1 MPFSNILIILF
12 NLVCLVGFLAS
23 FFIIAAIKPVKVS
36 MSNCPL
42 IIEITVAI
50 YKYTILITL
59 ASAGM
64 VCAISLLKISAYKN
78 ISQEIIYITSIMIL
92 IIFQIF
98 KKPDYPA
105 HHS

>member
-1 MPFSNILIILF
+1 MLIILF

-64 VCAISLLKISAYKN
+64 VCAISLLKISAYKK
-78 ISQEIIYITSIMIL
+78 ISQEIIYFTSILIL

-98 KKPDYPA
+98 KKPEYPA